1 MNLSLRTGVLKSLA
15 WGSVLLCWA
24 GWVIALSG
32 LSALQNDCGGANL
45 PVRWGNIGELGPMR
59 CDKLFAYQWWKIWY
73 EWGVLLATCLALAMG
88 RVHDFR
94 VALAVLLGIATV
106 LLMDATNTFYFAW
119 YRLAHGT
126 EMVRGKVYFSGTL
139 ITSIFNLLLIICL
152 GTHDDTIDSRHDEA
166 YGNGK
171 HNLHGGHRAGE
182 PHGAGAGAEDPA
194 IATAV

>member
-1 MNLSLRTGVLKSLA
+1 M
-15 WGSVLLCWA
+15 
-24 GWVIALSG
+24 
-32 LSALQNDCGGANL
+32 GASFQHCQI
-45 PVRWGNIGELGPMR
+45 RR
-59 CDKLFAYQWWKIWY
+59 RSDQSHA
-73 EWGVLLATCLALAMG
+73 
-88 RVHDFR
+88 R
-94 VALAVLLGIATV
+94 
-106 LLMDATNTFYFAW
+106 
-119 YRLAHGT
+119 RLAHGT